1 MVLLIGFLILL
12 LFLVAVIAA
21 GMVIVLRERMAVE
34 ERLSRY
40 CEET

>member
-12 LFLVAVIAA
+12 LFLVAVTAA

-34 ERLSRY
+34 ERLNRY
-40 CEET
+40 CREA